1 MGDAMSAYTA
11 GMVEAQGNNRNN
23 DGMWGGGNWIWI
35 LVLFLLF
42 SMFGNG
48 WQNNGNTNRDCSC
61 PSGVNVLP
69 YLSLMSAS
77 ANGAATRN
85 DITNAFAVN
94 NLQRGIDGLAR
105 GACDSTY
112 ALNNTMNS
120 GFNAANIA
128 MLQGFNCVDR
138 QMCNIGFQLQDCC
151 CQTQRAIDGVN
162 YNMAANTCTLQNTMN
177 NNTRDIIQAGHN
189 DADRIYMKLC
199 DMEAVRQA
207 ERLQAVERENQTL
220 KFQQFM
226 TTSQTAQNGYFDA
239 VVNSAVAQLK
249 PPSAVPSYNVPPP
262 FPYCQPN
269 GYNNGICG
277 CNNGCNNGCNTCSC

>member
-1 MGDAMSAYTA
+1 MGDNDLAVGYAMGQS
-11 GMVEAQGNNRNN
+11 ESNNRNN
-23 DGMWGGGNWIWI
+23 GGWGDGCGWWMWIIVLFAMFGWGGNGFGW
-35 LVLFLLF
+35 
-42 SMFGNG
+42 GNG
-48 WQNNGNTNRDCSC
+48 ANSGGGAVPYINGI
-61 PSGVNVLP
+61 
-69 YLSLMSAS
+69 
-77 ANGAATRN
+77 ATRA
-85 DITNAFAVN
+85 DIADGFALN
-94 NLQRGIDGLAR
+94 NIQNGITAIQQGI
-105 GACDSTY
+105 CDSTY
-112 ALNNTMNS
+112 ALNNTINS

-128 MLQGFNCVDR
+128 MLQGFN
-138 QMCNIGFQLQDCC
+138 G
-151 CQTQRAIDGVN
+151 DGVN

-277 CNNGCNNGCNTCSC
+277 CNNGCNTCSC

>member
-35 LVLFLLF
+35 LVLFFLF
-42 SMFGNG
+42 CMFGNG
-48 WQNNGNTNRDCSC
+48 WQNNGNNSKDCSC
-61 PSGVNVLP
+61 SSGVSVLP

-85 DITNAFAVN
+85 DIMDAFAVN

-105 GACDSTY
+105 GVCDSTY

-128 MLQGFNCVDR
+128 MLQGFNGVDR

-162 YNMAANTCTLQNTMN
+162 YNMAANTCALQNTMN
-177 NNTRDIIQAGHN
+177 NNTRDIIDNQN
-189 DADRIYMKLC
+189 TRMRELMDYLC
-199 DMEAVRQA
+199 QDKIST
-207 ERLQAVERENQTL
+207 LQNENQAL
-220 KFQQFM
+220 RLAA
-226 TTSQTAQNGYFDA
+226 SQSNQNAAIGAMIDASTAEILRRTG
-239 VVNSAVAQLK
+239 
-249 PPSAVPSYNVPPP
+249 
-262 FPYCQPN
+262 
-269 GYNNGICG
+269 
-277 CNNGCNNGCNTCSC
+277 NGCNNGCNTCGC

>member
-1 MGDAMSAYTA
+1 MLRAIESVKSKAD
-11 GMVEAQGNNRNN
+11 
-23 DGMWGGGNWIWI
+23 
-35 LVLFLLF
+35 
-42 SMFGNG
+42 
-48 WQNNGNTNRDCSC
+48 
-61 PSGVNVLP
+61 
-69 YLSLMSAS
+69 
-77 ANGAATRN
+77 
-85 DITNAFAVN
+85 TNACA
-94 NLQRGIDGLAR
+94 
-105 GACDSTY
+105 
-112 ALNNTMNS
+112 
-120 GFNAANIA
+120 
-128 MLQGFNCVDR
+128 
-138 QMCNIGFQLQDCC
+138 
-151 CQTQRAIDGVN
+151 
-162 YNMAANTCTLQNTMN
+162 LQNTMN
-177 NNTRDIIQAGHN
+177 NNTRDIIQAGHS

-226 TTSQTAQNGYFDA
+226 ATSQTAQNGYFDA